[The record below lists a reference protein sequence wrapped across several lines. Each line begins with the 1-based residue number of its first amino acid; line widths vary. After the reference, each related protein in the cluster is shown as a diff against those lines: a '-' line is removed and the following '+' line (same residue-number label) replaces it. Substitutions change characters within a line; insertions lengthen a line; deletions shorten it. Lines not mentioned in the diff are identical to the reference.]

1 VRAQALLFLEGA
13 AMKIL
18 GSPGSPFVR
27 KVRVIAA
34 EKGIAA
40 EYVVERPSAPGS
52 RIPQLNP
59 LGKIPVLVLDD
70 GDTLYDSVVIGEYLD
85 GLKPEPRLVPAAF
98 ADRIAVKRYEALG
111 DGLAEVAVT
120 ISHDLGPMHGDERR
134 AAWMPRQ
141 HDKLTRTLAYLAGRI
156 EGRSWLHGDVFS
168 LADICAGYALFYLD
182 QVLPDVDWRGP
193 HRVLAAYAER
203 LAARPSFRSTVP
215 QTA

>member
-1 VRAQALLFLEGA
+1 
-13 AMKIL
+13 MKVL

-34 EKGIAA
+34 EKGVPI
-40 EYVVERPSAPGS
+40 EYVIERPSAPGS
-52 RIPQLNP
+52 RIPQFNP

-70 GDTLYDSVVIGEYLD
+70 GDTIYDSVVIGEYLE
-85 GLKPEPRLVPAAF
+85 GLRPEPRLVPPDF
-98 ADRIAVKRYEALG
+98 AGRIAVKRWEALG
-111 DGLAEVAVT
+111 DGVAEIAVT
-120 ISHDLGPMHGDERR
+120 ISHDLGPMNDAERR

-141 HDKLTRTLAYLAGRI
+141 HDKLERTLAFCEARL
-156 EGRSWLHGDVFS
+156 EGRTWLHADSFG

-182 QVLPDVDWRGP
+182 QVLPEVQWRGRHP
-193 HRVLAAYAER
+193 GLAAYAER

>member
-1 VRAQALLFLEGA
+1 
-13 AMKIL
+13 MKLL

-34 EKGIAA
+34 EKGMALD
-40 EYVVERPSAPGS
+40 YVIERPSAPGS

-59 LGKIPVLVLDD
+59 LGKIPVLLLDD
-70 GDTLYDSVVIGEYLD
+70 GDTLYDSVVIGEYLE
-85 GLKPEPRLVPAAF
+85 GLAPEPRLVPADF
-98 ADRIAVKRYEALG
+98 AGRIAVKRFEALG

-120 ISHDLGPMHGDERR
+120 ISHDLGPMNDAERR

-141 HDKLTRTLAYLAGRI
+141 HDKLERTLDFLQAQLANRG
-156 EGRSWLHGDVFS
+156 WLHADAFG
-168 LADICAGYALFYLD
+168 LADICAGYALSYLD
-182 QVLPDVDWRGP
+182 QVLPALDWRGP
-193 HRVLAAYAER
+193 RPGLAAYGER

>member
-1 VRAQALLFLEGA
+1 
-13 AMKIL
+13 MKIL

-111 DGLAEVAVT
+111 DGSGV
-120 ISHDLGPMHGDERR
+120 HR
-134 AAWMPRQ
+134 A
-141 HDKLTRTLAYLAGRI
+141 
-156 EGRSWLHGDVFS
+156 
-168 LADICAGYALFYLD
+168 
-182 QVLPDVDWRGP
+182 
-193 HRVLAAYAER
+193 
-203 LAARPSFRSTVP
+203 
-215 QTA
+215 